1 MINGLLANFY
11 FFYFWVN
18 QTESLLKFEGDE
30 DSRISSLVALV
41 AINLVLT
48 IVLLALYVFSV
59 YNINS
64 FVKSTGDDANK
75 VEDKPAENGS
85 PAAEDNQK
93 LINESAP

>member
-1 MINGLLANFY
+1 MVLTDS
-11 FFYFWVN
+11 WVFL
-18 QTESLLKFEGDE
+18 EAKDVIFSSVVG

-64 FVKSTGDDANK
+64 FVKSTGDDAK
-75 VEDKPAENGS
+75 QGEDKPAEN
-85 PAAEDNQK
+85 AAEDNEN
-93 LINESAP
+93 LINKSAP